1 MVLMISRVNE
11 IVGELNRFRQQLG
24 DIDNNMNEEETI
36 DTLVKPVLNILGYR
50 QGINGDIKNQVTLG
64 RYGHKGNSV
73 MKLDLAIVERKGI
86 KEQHKIYIECKRVN
100 SRLEEHIP
108 QLVQYY
114 NTNPSVKL
122 GILTDGIVYMFF
134 TDGDAINL
142 MDSSPFMKIDLRK
155 ASMTQLEDLA
165 SYGKGLYS
173 ESVIDACRENQMR
186 YKEFSLCC
194 RKWIEELRNKTL
206 RDEWIVDILEN
217 IARYSGCKEYD
228 IDELEDIFY
237 KSIGTYNNSN
247 NATVELRDTV
257 RNRENTGDRIV
268 VNSQEIIDYG
278 ITTVNYV
285 IDSVKVLGVEYNDIK
300 SFRQVIVKLVD
311 ILVENRVYTKEII
324 SNSYFKK
331 GSGDWVTT
339 KDCSSDKRYTRVYN
353 RNLYVM
359 TKLSIEYMMKFIIEL
374 LRISN
379 NGVSEVVYE
388 LSKRY

>member
-11 IVGELNRFRQQLG
+11 IVGELTRFRQQLG

-142 MDSSPFMKIDLRK
+142 MDSNPFMKIDLRK
-155 ASMTQLEDLA
+155 ASMTQLEELA

-228 IDELEDIFY
+228 IDELEEIFY
-237 KSIGTYNNSN
+237 KSIGTYNNSSN
-247 NATVELRDTV
+247 TIVELRDTV
-257 RNRENTGDRIV
+257 RNRENTGDKII

-278 ITTVNYV
+278 ITTVNYA
-285 IDSVKVLGVEYNDIK
+285 IDSVKILGVEYNDIK

-311 ILVENRVYTKEII
+311 ILVENKVYTKDII

-339 KDCSSDKRYTRVYN
+339 KDCSGDKRYTRVYN

-379 NGVSEVVYE
+379 NDVSEVVYE